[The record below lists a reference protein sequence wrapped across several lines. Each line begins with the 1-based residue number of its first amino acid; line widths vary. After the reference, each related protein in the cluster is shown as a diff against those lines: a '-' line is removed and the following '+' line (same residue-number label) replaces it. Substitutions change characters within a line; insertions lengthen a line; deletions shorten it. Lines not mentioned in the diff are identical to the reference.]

1 MRDQA
6 ARMNHDWCATKRPEW
21 TMTDAQPSA
30 QNEPWLVHNQPSGQ
44 NELWLVYN
52 QPSGQNE
59 PALSPVH
66 CEGWMVSGHGTG
78 AFELTMIQF
87 PS

>member
-30 QNEPWLVHNQPSGQ
+30 QNEP
-44 NELWLVYN
+44 WLVYN